1 MQTSTEDRE
10 RAEVMQETFK
20 GFLRNPTLTER
31 ELERAR
37 ERQDALQGY
46 EKDQAWE
53 TERAKNEAIRRKET
67 A

>member
-1 MQTSTEDRE
+1 MQTSAEDRK

-20 GFLRNPTLTER
+20 GFLRANPTLTER
-31 ELERAR
+31 ELERMR

-53 TERAKNEAIRRKET
+53 TERAKNDKVSR
-67 A
+67 